1 MSEYGKM
8 AFWTVGLLLLKAH
21 SKKLLGMAPQ
31 IEIAKLKA
39 PDEAEMTQQEVK
51 LNC

>member
-1 MSEYGKM
+1 M
-8 AFWTVGLLLLKAH
+8 AFWTVGLLLLKTH

-39 PDEAEMTQQEVK
+39 LDEAKIT
-51 LNC
+51 